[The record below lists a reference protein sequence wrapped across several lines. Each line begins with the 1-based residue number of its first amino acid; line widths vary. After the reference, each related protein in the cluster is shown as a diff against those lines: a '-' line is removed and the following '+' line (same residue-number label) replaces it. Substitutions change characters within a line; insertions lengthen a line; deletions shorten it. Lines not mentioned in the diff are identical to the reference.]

1 MNLNDGY
8 KKWPT
13 VFDLDQLETKQHSL
27 EKEIQQTAVWTP
39 AVQNKQKELA
49 DIISEVKEVQEWRQA
64 LNEATEL
71 LTAADTAE
79 DRLEIEKMLSEIG
92 QKITGKEKEM
102 QFDGPHDKAGA
113 IITIQAGAGGT
124 DAMDWAEM
132 LERMYLR
139 WAENKAWPTF
149 VLDRSAGDEAGIKH
163 STFEVNGRYAYG
175 LLKGERGVH
184 RLVRQSPFNADKL
197 RQTSFARV
205 EVVPLLKEK
214 EMPAV
219 DTADLRIDTYRA
231 GGAGG
236 QHVNKT
242 SSAVRIT
249 HLPTGIVVQCQNERS
264 QGQNKAHA
272 LAVLQSKLQLLV
284 EEQHAKA
291 VKELKGDYVKAAWG
305 NQIRSYVLHPYK
317 MVKDH
322 RTKAETSNVQ
332 KVLEG
337 DLTGFIPEL

>member
-1 MNLNDGY
+1 MQSRE
-8 KKWPT
+8 K
-13 VFDLDQLETKQHSL
+13 QL
-27 EKEIQQTAVWTP
+27 
-39 AVQNKQKELA
+39 
-49 DIISEVKEVQEWRQA
+49 
-64 LNEATEL
+64 
-71 LTAADTAE
+71 
-79 DRLEIEKMLSEIG
+79 
-92 QKITGKEKEM
+92 
-102 QFDGPHDKAGA
+102 QFNGLHDKAGA

-139 WAENKAWPTF
+139 WAENKTWPTF
-149 VLDRSAGDEAGIKH
+149 VLDRATGEEAGIKH

-205 EVVPLLKEK
+205 EVIPLLKAK
-214 EMPAV
+214 EMPAI
-219 DTADLRIDTYRA
+219 DTADLKIDTYRA

-284 EEQHAKA
+284 EEQHAEA

-332 KVLEG
+332 QVLDG
-337 DLTGFIPEL
+337 DLTGFVPEF

>member
-1 MNLNDGY
+1 MAEFTDDVQWY
-8 KKWPT
+8 KTTKERINELASPDWHLT
-13 VFDLDQLETKQHSL
+13 GTTDDQAKKDWIDIAEEEL
-27 EKEIQQTAVWTP
+27 KEIDS
-39 AVQNKQKELA
+39 ELQ
-49 DIISEVKEVQEWRQA
+49 SR
-64 LNEATEL
+64 
-71 LTAADTAE
+71 
-79 DRLEIEKMLSEIG
+79 EKV
-92 QKITGKEKEM
+92 M

-139 WAENKAWPTF
+139 WAENKAWTTF
-149 VLDRSAGDEAGIKH
+149 VLDRSTGEEAGIKH
-163 STFEVNGRYAYG
+163 STFEVNGLYAYG

-337 DLTGFIPEL
+337 DLTGFIPKL